1 MQKAAWIYTLLAFG
15 ITWSIVLTLY
25 GLYLE
30 HQISFEELN
39 FYYTAGA
46 AGPALAATVCVRWFY
61 GKRGWSQF
69 LSQFSVQ
76 NIDKKSWF
84 IAFSPIFLFGVGML
98 FYPLLK
104 GHWYSFGAFLE
115 VQKLHTFSAMVVW
128 LAPYVVYALLEEIG
142 WRGFL
147 LPHLQTRYNALQSAR
162 WLTLIWGLWH
172 APFFLFRF
180 QFSPFIAFG
189 FFFSLFV
196 GTLILSHLYNQT
208 HGSILVTML
217 FHLTNNLASC
227 FDKEIVVAFT
237 STGFVLLAIWIFRK
251 YKGEDLS
258 QHKRIQYNFSRK

>member
-15 ITWSIVLTLY
+15 ITWGIVLALY
-25 GLYLE
+25 GLYLRSV
-30 HQISFEELN
+30 ITLAELN
-39 FYYTAGA
+39 LYYTAGA
-46 AGPALAATVCVRWFY
+46 AGPAVAAIVCVRVFY
-61 GKRGWSQF
+61 GATGWQKF
-69 LSQFSVQ
+69 TSQFSFRH
-76 NIDKKSWF
+76 IDPKCWL
-84 IAFSPIFLFGVGML
+84 IIFSPLLLFGLGML

-115 VQKLHTFSAMVVW
+115 TQKLYTASAVAAW
-128 LAPYVVYALLEEIG
+128 LLPYIVYAILEEIG

-147 LPHLQTRYNALQSAR
+147 LSHLQTRCNAFQSAR

-196 GTLILSHLYNQT
+196 GTVILSHLYNQT
-208 HGSILVTML
+208 RGSVLATML
-217 FHLTNNLASC
+217 FHLANNLASC

-251 YKGEDLS
+251 YKGQDLS
-258 QHKRIQYNFSRK
+258 EQPRVQNDIFV